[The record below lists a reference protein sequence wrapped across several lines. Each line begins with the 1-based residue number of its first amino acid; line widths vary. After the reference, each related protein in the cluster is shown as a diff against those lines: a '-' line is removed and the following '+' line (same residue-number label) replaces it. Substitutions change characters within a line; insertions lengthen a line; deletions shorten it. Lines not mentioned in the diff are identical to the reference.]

1 MLVIA
6 EGGEQLGVLSLAEAL
21 EAARERG
28 VDLVEVAP
36 NGSPPVCRLLDY
48 GKLRY
53 LYSKKEREA
62 KKSQKNTALREVR
75 FRPNIGTHDFSSKV
89 RKVKELIQDGSKV
102 KVAVVFRGREQ
113 SHAQLGM
120 TLLKKVADELQEE
133 ARLEKPPG
141 MEGRAMSIILVP
153 SARKAKTELAGVA
166 DAQAKDPQGS

>member
-1 MLVIA
+1 MPVP
-6 EGGEQLGVLSLAEAL
+6 EAL
-21 EAARERG
+21 VLARDRG
-28 VDLVEVAP
+28 LDLVEVAP
-36 NGSPPVCRLLDY
+36 NEVPPVCRILNY

-113 SHAQLGM
+113 SHTQIGV
-120 TLLKKVADELQEE
+120 TLLKKVADELGED

-153 SARKAKTELAGVA
+153 GARKAKTELAGVA